1 MHDGRMTGSVKVVD
15 PASPPPLHGPGAFDG
30 DLVILPH
37 DLDGDRGIYS
47 DRLITTLKAL
57 RAEGINAR
65 WLQDEDQR
73 RWSGERSAIVALWL
87 IPWIV
92 GIASAA
98 GWSAITKIIGQHDEP
113 VKLKI
118 GYRKDSA
125 GGEERWIEL
134 EGSSADVAA
143 ELERLNPWLPLA
155 APSDPDVTAASSE
168 LEPRTPDE

>member
-1 MHDGRMTGSVKVVD
+1 
-15 PASPPPLHGPGAFDG
+15 
-30 DLVILPH
+30 
-37 DLDGDRGIYS
+37 
-47 DRLITTLKAL
+47 LITTLKAL

-65 WLQDEDQR
+65 WLQDEDHR
-73 RWSGERSAIVALWL
+73 LWSGERSAIVALWL

-98 GWSAITKIIGQHDEP
+98 GWAAITKIIGQHDEP
-113 VKLKI
+113 IKLKI

-134 EGSSADVAA
+134 EGSSPDVAA
-143 ELERLNPWLPLA
+143 ELGRLNPWLPLV
-155 APSDPDVTAASSE
+155 APSDPDVKAASSE

>member
-1 MHDGRMTGSVKVVD
+1 MTSSVEVVD

-47 DRLITTLKAL
+47 DRLIPTMKAL

-73 RWSGERSAIVALWL
+73 LWSGERSVIVSLWL

-92 GIASAA
+92 GIASSA
-98 GWSAITKIIGQHDEP
+98 GWAAITKIVGQREGP

-134 EGSSADVAA
+134 EGSSADVATA
-143 ELERLNPWLPLA
+143 LERLNPWVPLV
-155 APSDPDVTAASSE
+155 APSDPDGMAAISE
-168 LEPRTPDE
+168 SEPRTSDE

>member
-15 PASPPPLHGPGAFDG
+15 PASPPPLHGPGAFEG
-30 DLVILPH
+30 DVVFLPH
-37 DLDGDRGIYS
+37 DLNGDRGIYS

-57 RAEGINAR
+57 RGEGIDAR
-65 WLQDEDQR
+65 WLQDEDHR
-73 RWSGERSAIVALWL
+73 LWSGERSAFVILGV

-98 GWSAITKIIGQHDEP
+98 GWAAITKIVGQHDEP
-113 VKLKI
+113 LKLKI

-134 EGSSADVAA
+134 EGSSADVVA
-143 ELERLNPWLPLA
+143 ELGRLNPWLALA
-155 APSDPDVTAASSE
+155 APSDLDATAASSE
-168 LEPRTPDE
+168 SERGTPDE